1 MYNDLIKVI
10 LICEIIIYRGV
21 LIFVNSMEF
30 VVTTL
35 QQHLH
40 VEYISQLIR
49 YSWVCVSYY
58 DLLDI
63 GLLLAKKQL
72 LHQLFLMAK
81 RKSSLGKCYGQHHDL
96 VTE

>member
-49 YSWVCVSYY
+49 YS
-58 DLLDI
+58 
-63 GLLLAKKQL
+63 
-72 LHQLFLMAK
+72 
-81 RKSSLGKCYGQHHDL
+81 
-96 VTE
+96 